1 MCSMGSSLQ
10 LSLSLNR
17 QLLGRSAADVKPHNN
32 FYSGAWHGTG
42 TETET
47 KIERVSRDIPWDE
60 LGVTTTLVFLN
71 TTHLTRKEHQP
82 AGFAGWLRAEIL
94 IMRAERPREAVTY

>member
-10 LSLSLNR
+10 LSLSFNR
-17 QLLGRSAADVKPHNN
+17 QLAGRRAGRPAVTQLFGLWTWLGAGLRLRL
-32 FYSGAWHGTG
+32 
-42 TETET
+42 

-71 TTHLTRKEHQP
+71 TTHLTRKEHQHAWL
-82 AGFAGWLRAEIL
+82 AGAGQRYTL
-94 IMRAERPREAVTY
+94 